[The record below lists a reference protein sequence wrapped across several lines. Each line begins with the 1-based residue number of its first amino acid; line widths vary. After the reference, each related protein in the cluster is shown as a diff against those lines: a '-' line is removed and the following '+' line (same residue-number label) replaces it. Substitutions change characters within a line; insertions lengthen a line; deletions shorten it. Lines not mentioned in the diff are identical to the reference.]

1 MLSPQP
7 FPVLQVL
14 AEFQIHLTAKLD
26 IPNKGE
32 VSACARWELSDLDML
47 QSVNKRSCSSVLD
60 VYLSMRGI
68 MPLKCLI
75 ILLLLQR
82 ILLSWKIR
90 IFVEEE
96 VLLFVVVLSKYENE
110 EEDDVEKTE
119 FLIVKLILY

>member
-1 MLSPQP
+1 M
-7 FPVLQVL
+7 
-14 AEFQIHLTAKLD
+14 
-26 IPNKGE
+26 
-32 VSACARWELSDLDML
+32 DML
-47 QSVNKRSCSSVLD
+47 QSVNKRSCSSLLD

-90 IFVEEE
+90 IFVEEG
-96 VLLFVVVLSKYENE
+96 VLLFVVDLSKYENE

-119 FLIVKLILY
+119 FLIVKQILY

>member
-1 MLSPQP
+1 
-7 FPVLQVL
+7 
-14 AEFQIHLTAKLD
+14 
-26 IPNKGE
+26 
-32 VSACARWELSDLDML
+32 LDML

>member
-1 MLSPQP
+1 M
-7 FPVLQVL
+7 
-14 AEFQIHLTAKLD
+14 
-26 IPNKGE
+26 
-32 VSACARWELSDLDML
+32 DML

-119 FLIVKLILY
+119 FLIVKLQPDLKHL

>member
-1 MLSPQP
+1 M
-7 FPVLQVL
+7 
-14 AEFQIHLTAKLD
+14 
-26 IPNKGE
+26 
-32 VSACARWELSDLDML
+32 DML
-47 QSVNKRSCSSVLD
+47 QSVNKRSCSSLLD

-90 IFVEEE
+90 IFVEEG
-96 VLLFVVVLSKYENE
+96 VLLFVVDLSNVDLSKYENE

-119 FLIVKLILY
+119 FLIVKQILY

>member
-1 MLSPQP
+1 M
-7 FPVLQVL
+7 
-14 AEFQIHLTAKLD
+14 
-26 IPNKGE
+26 
-32 VSACARWELSDLDML
+32 DML

-90 IFVEEE
+90 IFVEEG

-110 EEDDVEKTE
+110 EEDNVEKTE

>member
-1 MLSPQP
+1 M
-7 FPVLQVL
+7 
-14 AEFQIHLTAKLD
+14 
-26 IPNKGE
+26 
-32 VSACARWELSDLDML
+32 DML
-47 QSVNKRSCSSVLD
+47 QSVNKRSCSSLLD

-90 IFVEEE
+90 IFVEEG
-96 VLLFVVVLSKYENE
+96 VLLFVVDLSKYENE

-119 FLIVKLILY
+119 FVIVKQILY

>member
-1 MLSPQP
+1 M
-7 FPVLQVL
+7 
-14 AEFQIHLTAKLD
+14 
-26 IPNKGE
+26 
-32 VSACARWELSDLDML
+32 DML